1 MFKTTLDRDAVT
13 KNFYTARTNDD
24 YPVLTGSEKQVAWAE
39 KIRRQYVADMI
50 NKLNRAMSIHIGK
63 VEGSKENIVDILSA
77 IEKVVNQNTEA
88 KFWIENRNTLVSL
101 TKKYK

>member
-1 MFKTTLDRDAVT
+1 MFKTTLDQDAIT
-13 KNFYTARTNDD
+13 KNFYTAHTNDD
-24 YPVLTGSEKQVAWAE
+24 YPVLSGTEKQVAWAE

-63 VEGSKENIVDILSA
+63 VEESKDNIVNILSA